1 MTKHISK
8 GTLAGVMAISLCG
21 AASASTLFVDTGPSS
36 QNFTLYGQGAYAP
49 GLGSFTIGQGAG
61 TYDSGTNTSTF
72 ILSGAITSGS
82 PGLNS
87 GTFEFITTY
96 SGPDTPEAGPNAP
109 QAESN
114 PSAPNEFFYSLLD
127 PSTTMTF
134 DLFGTPTGNHVIP
147 LVAGGSFLGPGFSFG
162 FTTANCTG
170 SPMGGCGQN
179 NVGLTPGTSIFGP
192 VDISVSFSSALVPE
206 PSTWAM
212 MLLGFAGLGFA
223 GYRKTKSGRT
233 NFSAA

>member
-1 MTKHISK
+1 MPKLVSGT
-8 GTLAGVMAISLCG
+8 TLAGVLAVSLCG
-21 AASASTLFVDTGPSS
+21 TASAATLFVDTGPSS
-36 QNFTLYGQGAYAP
+36 QNFTLYGQGAYSP

-61 TYDSGTNTSTF
+61 SYDSGTNTSTF
-72 ILSGAITSGS
+72 ILSGAITGGS

-87 GTFEFITTY
+87 GTYEFITTY
-96 SGPDTPEAGPNAP
+96 SGNDTPEAGPNAP
-109 QAESN
+109 QGHSN
-114 PSAPNEFFYSLLD
+114 PSNSNEFFYSLLD

-147 LVAGGSFLGPGFSFG
+147 LVAGGSFLGPGFGFS
-162 FTTANCTG
+162 FTTASCTG

-206 PSTWAM
+206 PSTWA
-212 MLLGFAGLGFA
+212 LLFLGFAGLGFA
-223 GYRKTKSGRT
+223 GYRKAKTGRRAH
-233 NFSAA
+233 FAA